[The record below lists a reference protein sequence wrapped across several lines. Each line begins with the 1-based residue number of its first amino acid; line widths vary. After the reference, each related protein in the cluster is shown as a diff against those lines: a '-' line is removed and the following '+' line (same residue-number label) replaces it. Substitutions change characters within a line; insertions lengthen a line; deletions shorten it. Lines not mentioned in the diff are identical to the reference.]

1 MIPNV
6 HFRQLSRMSATLKLL
21 FEKLH
26 SQNNLS
32 FMKENLTPFKNS
44 RTGKIFFI
52 LSVIVS
58 GYWWIGQVI
67 NVYNSALTGAIFEIL
82 WLPFLLI
89 LFVLPIIS
97 LILLVK
103 EKFDVRSF
111 NIYSIIISVI
121 TILFMI
127 FSK

>member
-6 HFRQLSRMSATLKLL
+6 HFRQLSRMSATLKRL

-58 GYWWIGQVI
+58 GYWWMGQVI

>member
-6 HFRQLSRMSATLKLL
+6 HFRQLSQMSATLKLL

-52 LSVIVS
+52 LSVFVS
-58 GYWWIGQVI
+58 GYWWMGQVI

-97 LILLVK
+97 LILLLK

>member
-1 MIPNV
+1 
-6 HFRQLSRMSATLKLL
+6 MSATLKRL

-58 GYWWIGQVI
+58 GYWWMGQVI

>member
-6 HFRQLSRMSATLKLL
+6 YFRSLSRMSATLKLL
-21 FEKLH
+21 FEKLQ
-26 SQNNLS
+26 SQTNLR
-32 FMKENLTPFKNS
+32 FMKEDLIPFKNS
-44 RTGKIFFI
+44 RKGKILFI
-52 LSVIVS
+52 LSIIVS
-58 GYWWIGQVI
+58 GYWWMGQVI
-67 NVYNSALTGAIFEIL
+67 NVYNSAFAGAIFEIL

-97 LILLVK
+97 LILLMK

>member
-32 FMKENLTPFKNS
+32 FMKENFTPFKNS

-58 GYWWIGQVI
+58 GYWWMGLVI

>member
-1 MIPNV
+1 
-6 HFRQLSRMSATLKLL
+6 
-21 FEKLH
+21 
-26 SQNNLS
+26 
-32 FMKENLTPFKNS
+32 MKENLTPFKNS
-44 RTGKIFFI
+44 KKGKIFFI

-58 GYWWIGQVI
+58 GYWWLGQVI
-67 NVYNSALTGAIFEIL
+67 NVYNSAFAGAIFEIL

-97 LILLVK
+97 LILLMK

>member
-1 MIPNV
+1 
-6 HFRQLSRMSATLKLL
+6 MSATLKLL
-21 FEKLH
+21 FEKLQ
-26 SQNNLS
+26 SQTNLR
-32 FMKENLTPFKNS
+32 FMKEDLIPFKNS
-44 RTGKIFFI
+44 RKGKILFI
-52 LSVIVS
+52 LSIIVS
-58 GYWWIGQVI
+58 GYWWMGQVI
-67 NVYNSALTGAIFEIL
+67 NVYNSAFVGAIFEIL

-97 LILLVK
+97 LILLMK